1 MASTLVS
8 KPSIDTTVKKFAF
21 SARQGV
27 DWSNY
32 LAHRPAY
39 PQSFFE
45 RIYSYHSQKAG
56 VAWSVAH
63 DIGAGCGVVSS
74 VLASHFDGVIVSDP
88 NDGYTNL
95 AREFL
100 VKKTLLPESK
110 FRFLQEAA
118 EESSVESGTVDLIAA
133 CECIHWTTPNIAIRE
148 FGRQLGAGG
157 TLAITYY
164 TRPLIEA
171 NERAVRAWKAVWDA
185 FSTKVQ
191 RGLGENAFRIANTA
205 LESLEFP
212 EEDWEALERIYINS
226 QGALDSFTLDDR
238 ISESRV
244 KESEEKVW
252 IEDDDWCDTCGIEW
266 LKGYVAT
273 WEPRVQEAE
282 IQDTWDELELALEGK
297 QVKTRTPIVIILAT
311 KRAGKPHSER
321 NFEHS
326 MGPS

>member
-1 MASTLVS
+1 MASALIS
-8 KPSIDTTVKKFAF
+8 KPSTNITVKEFGF
-21 SARQGV
+21 SALQGV

-45 RIYSYHSQKAG
+45 RIYNYHAQKAG

-74 VLASHFDGVIVSDP
+74 VLATHFDNVIVSDP
-88 NDGYTNL
+88 NDGYTKL

-100 VKKTLLPESK
+100 VEKSLFPESK
-110 FRFLQEAA
+110 FRFLQETA

-133 CECIHWTTPNIAIRE
+133 CECIHWTTPDIAIRE
-148 FGRQLGAGG
+148 FGRQLRAGG

-171 NERAVRAWKAVWDA
+171 NERAVRAWKALWDA
-185 FSTKVQ
+185 FSKKVQ
-191 RGLGENAFRIANTA
+191 NRTSDNAYKIANTA

-212 EEDWEALERIYINS
+212 EEDWEGLKRIYINA
-226 QGALDSFTLDDR
+226 QGTLDGFMLDDR
-238 ISESRV
+238 RSESRV

-252 IEDDDWCDTCGIEW
+252 VEDDDWCDMCGIEW
-266 LKGYVAT
+266 LKGYFAT
-273 WEPRVQEAE
+273 WEPRIQESE
-282 IQDTWDELELALEGK
+282 MQDIWDELERALEGK
-297 QVKTRTPIVIILAT
+297 QVKTKTPNVMILAT
-311 KRAGKPHSER
+311 KRA
-321 NFEHS
+321 
-326 MGPS
+326 